1 MTPVERLDVAPPPGV
16 FAPDGSGF
24 PTWSDAVRVGD
35 VVWVTGQLGWNKATG
50 QLVEGTFE
58 EEAELAF
65 QNLGKVL
72 AAAGATYADVVQ
84 ARAYLVEH
92 EDYAAY
98 DTLFSRHFGPNRPA
112 RVTVVVAELIH
123 HARFD
128 IEAVAIIQ
136 ERAASPSATKG
147 P

>member
-1 MTPVERLDVAPPPGV
+1 M
-16 FAPDGSGF
+16 
-24 PTWSDAVRVGD
+24 RVGD